1 MSEEEQAGNIGNIGN
16 DGNLGFGRY
25 ELNFDVVQNIDYRVT
40 IRRPSNVV
48 GLGVTSTSANVPDSH
63 IYFEFTGYTSPS
75 TKPTFLFGEEI
86 NNPDLIDDL
95 KNANYV
101 GTNLNARGF
110 SKYEGTSQ
118 SSTFYKVTP
127 SGMVIRESEELP
139 LRQFDIVI
147 ETQDEQGKTSAGNQV
162 YYNTPIKPQLIESW
176 NPDGFN
182 STYDILGVKID
193 SPSGIF
199 FSQSSSE
206 EGKDNEYFTMDE
218 VAKHNYP
225 YKASMKLLTEG
236 TIDVT
241 LEAVEALDGQ
251 RTLTD
256 QELDRFFNDV
266 EGVVYYYTTGD
277 NSRNDNDQYSNLA
290 PNFKLSI
297 NTQDK
302 HGAYNI
308 KSDQNINN
316 NRSSS
321 VDAVDGNGFAFDKV
335 VLLDEGYANHQKF
348 MPDGTTKL
356 GYVGPRVHRGYHVF
370 SANEGIDGFKIPF
383 SMINNPEVTN
393 INIAIALFDSLSLRR
408 AFITDENDSPKYD
421 TSAGGNESPRIFS
434 DHTLNFSTL
443 PNKNVEYNFSNPFR
457 TRDNANGA
465 PFLEPLGTSFR
476 LREFS
481 AVSAAFKSMTFACW
495 AELVVAFNDE
505 QANIIRTGRGGPKGY
520 RNEGGSTFF
529 HEPLSG
535 GIGGYSQLEI
545 NTQNTNKNLCK
556 SIVKG
561 DLVDISNIQVWTRRR
576 SARKA
581 QYSALGREKAFF
593 HDYYIQISF
602 NRSLDKNKYTIFVDE
617 PYGGGSIIDSHH
629 IIKGDK
635 TALLEFTEGPVEKQP
650 SLIVDDG
657 GIKFKFGIL
666 VDLE

>member
-1 MSEEEQAGNIGNIGN
+1 MSEEEQAGNIGR

-95 KNANYV
+95 KTATYV
-101 GTNLNARGF
+101 GTDLNARGF
-110 SKYEGTSQ
+110 SQYKGTSE
-118 SSTFYKVTP
+118 SSTFYKATP

-147 ETQDEQGKTSAGNQV
+147 ETQDEQGETSAGNQV
-162 YYNTPIKPQLIESW
+162 YDNTPIKDTQLTESW
-176 NPDGFN
+176 DPDGFN

-193 SPSGIF
+193 SPSGVF

-218 VAKHNYP
+218 VAKLNYP

-241 LEAVEALDGQ
+241 FEAVEALDGQ

-277 NSRNDNDQYSNLA
+277 NSRNDNDQYLNPA
-290 PNFKLSI
+290 PEFKLSI

-302 HGAYNI
+302 HGAYNV

-348 MPDGTTKL
+348 MPDGTTIKP
-356 GYVGPRVHRGYHVF
+356 GYVKPRVHRGYHVF

-421 TSAGGNESPRIFS
+421 TSAENNESPRIFS

-443 PNKNVEYNFSNPFR
+443 PNRNVEYNFSNPFS
-457 TRDNANGA
+457 TRDGIA
-465 PFLEPLGTSFR
+465 FLEPLGTSFR

-495 AELVVAFNDE
+495 AELVVAHNKE
-505 QANIIRTGRGGPKGY
+505 QAQAALDIRNRTTGEQPDQRGMSVF
-520 RNEGGSTFF
+520 RASGSKYKS
-529 HEPLSG
+529 L
-535 GIGGYSQLEI
+535 II
-545 NTQNTNKNLCK
+545 NTSETDDTTLCK

-561 DLVDISNIQVWTRRR
+561 DLVDINNIQVWVGNSSTGKGWKERN
-576 SARKA
+576 
-581 QYSALGREKAFF
+581 F
-593 HDYYIQISF
+593 YIQIKF
-602 NRSLDKNKYTIFVDE
+602 NRPLDKNKYTIFVDTGS
-617 PYGGGSIIDSHH
+617 PGGTAGQIHGTAVINSDNIVKHNDAAFLVFKQDPIFKSYEEWRH
-629 IIKGDK
+629 IVN
-635 TALLEFTEGPVEKQP
+635 A
-650 SLIVDDG
+650 G